1 MATKIDKEACRE
13 SYNMVR
19 DDNSDVNWVIFQY
32 DQHTIVPGTQGTSYD
47 DFKRQCTNDR
57 ILFGFHRIITGD
69 AMSKRAKF
77 ALITWIGDGVTVLQ
91 RAKVSTDKSLVK
103 EVVQNFAKE
112 FVICEEQEL
121 AEEYIK
127 QELEKTGGANYD
139 AQLEWNMSN
148 LPSAALL

>member
-19 DDNSDVNWVIFQY
+19 DDNTDVNWVVFKY
-32 DQHTIVPGTQGTSYD
+32 DGSTIVPDSQGTSYD
-47 DFKRQCTNDR
+47 EFKLQCTNDR
-57 ILFGFHRIITGD
+57 IVYGFHRIITGD

-77 ALITWIGDGVTVLQ
+77 ALITWIGDEVTVLQ

-112 FVICEEQEL
+112 FVICDPHEL
-121 AEEYIK
+121 AEDYIK

-139 AQLEWNMSN
+139 AQLK
-148 LPSAALL
+148 

>member
-13 SYNMVR
+13 SYNLVR
-19 DDNSDVNWVIFQY
+19 GDDNDVNWVIFKY
-32 DQHTIVPGTQGTSYD
+32 DGHLIVPDSQGKDYE
-47 DFKRQCTNDR
+47 DFKLKCTNDC

-112 FVICEEQEL
+112 FVICDHQEL

-139 AQLEWNMSN
+139 AQQQVE
-148 LPSAALL
+148 

>member
-32 DQHTIVPGTQGTSYD
+32 DRHTIVPGTQGTSYD
-47 DFKRQCTNDR
+47 DFKRECTNDR

-77 ALITWIGDGVTVLQ
+77 ALITWIGDGVSVLQ

-139 AQLEWNMSN
+139 AQLE
-148 LPSAALL
+148 